1 MKCGDQENDGSTAK
15 PMRVGLNRWAGR
27 GKRNPRKKRIDWFT
41 NASLFL
47 FCSPHI
53 ALGSLH
59 QLTPHLSRSS
69 PMLLRSWLSV
79 AFHALKK
86 LSFYTCS
93 GNFISHYITLH
104 SITFS
109 VKLFTVPKY
118 FAQHSFICV
127 LIIWLTW
134 SKVSSASRGLGYNCS
149 ILNNDLH
156 IVDA

>member
-1 MKCGDQENDGSTAK
+1 MESFWVAITKEENMKCGAQENGGSTAK

-27 GKRNPRKKRIDWFT
+27 DKRNPRKKRIDWFST
-41 NASLFL
+41 ASLFL

-59 QLTPHLSRSS
+59 QLTPHLSQSS
-69 PMLLRSWLSV
+69 PMLLRSWLLV

-93 GNFISHYITLH
+93 GNFFITLHYITFL
-104 SITFS
+104 IFS

-118 FAQHSFICV
+118 FTQHSFICL

-134 SKVSSASRGLGYNCS
+134 
-149 ILNNDLH
+149 
-156 IVDA
+156 